1 MLAVFGSEPE
11 SVYII
16 TSKGSFQKGSLDGD
30 RSLVVFQN
38 IQLTDCHLYP
48 FCSIKRHAFHL
59 TISE

>member
-38 IQLTDCHLYP
+38 LQLTDCHLYLVCYIQKSMFP
-48 FCSIKRHAFHL
+48 
-59 TISE
+59 T

>member
-38 IQLTDCHLYP
+38 LQLTDCHL
-48 FCSIKRHAFHL
+48 
-59 TISE
+59 